1 MTDDVKKMEEE
12 SNIQNVQGG
21 KEHKTSLATRIV
33 AIICLLIFAIMLG
46 IFIYLVITGSEYI
59 LAMLFV
65 IIIFPVILYLIVWL
79 RKVFSK

>member
-12 SNIQNVQGG
+12 SNIQKVQGG

>member
-1 MTDDVKKMEEE
+1 MTDDVNKMEEE
-12 SNIQNVQGG
+12 SNIQKVQGG

>member
-1 MTDDVKKMEEE
+1 
-12 SNIQNVQGG
+12 VQGG

>member
-12 SNIQNVQGG
+12 SNIKKVQGG
-21 KEHKTSLATRIV
+21 KEHKTSLVTRIV

>member
-12 SNIQNVQGG
+12 SNIQKVQGG

-46 IFIYLVITGSEYI
+46 VFIYLVITGSEYI